1 MQCLVGAMTCE
12 PLSLVNEGV
21 RGLTP
26 YQPGKP
32 IEELEREL
40 GLSHIIKLAS
50 NESPLGPSPKARAMA
65 LVGLDELSRYPDG
78 SGTDL
83 RAALADIHAVAGECL
98 TLGNGSNDVLE
109 LIARLFVSSEHE
121 VVFAEHAFA
130 VYPLVTRA
138 MGARAVEVPARA
150 WGHDLAAMAGAISE
164 RTRLVFIANPNNPT
178 GTWNDAEALER
189 FMSAVPEDVIV
200 VVDQAYAEY
209 VDEPGYPDC
218 ITWLARYPNLIVT
231 RTFSK
236 AHGLAGLRIGYG
248 VSSVGIA
255 ELLNRVRQPF
265 NVNSLALAAALASL
279 EDDEHLQRSTAI
291 NRSGLG
297 QLRAGF
303 DGLGIEYMPSVANF
317 LCFAVPGDAGDVYT
331 ALLHEGIIVRPVA
344 SYGLPRHLRVTV
356 GLEDENTR
364 FLDALKKIIPGT

>member
-1 MQCLVGAMTCE
+1 MTCE
-12 PLSLVNEGV
+12 PLSLVSEGV

-83 RAALADIHAVAGECL
+83 RAALAEIHAVAGDCL

-109 LIARLFVSSEHE
+109 LIARLFVSTEHE
-121 VVFAEHAFA
+121 VLFAEHAFA

-138 MGARAVEVPARA
+138 MGARAVEVPARN
-150 WGHDLAAMAGAISE
+150 WGHDLAAMAEAISE

-189 FMSAVPEDVIV
+189 FLSAVPEDVIV

-248 VSSVGIA
+248 VSSAGIA

-303 DGLGIEYMPSVANF
+303 DAMGIEYIPSVANF

-364 FLDALKKIIPGT
+364 FLEALKKIVPGT

>member
-1 MQCLVGAMTCE
+1 MSCE

-40 GLSHIIKLAS
+40 GLSYIIKLAS

-65 LVGLDELSRYPDG
+65 RVGLDELSRYPDG
-78 SGTDL
+78 SGTEL
-83 RAALADIHAVAGECL
+83 RAALADIHCVAPECV

-109 LIARLFVSSEHE
+109 LVARLFVSAEHE

-138 MGARAVEVPARA
+138 IGARAVEVPARDR
-150 WGHDLAAMAGAISE
+150 GHDLAAMADAVGE
-164 RTRLVFIANPNNPT
+164 HTRLVFIANPNNPT
-178 GTWNDAEALER
+178 GTWNDAEALRR
-189 FMSAVPEDVIV
+189 FMAAVPESVIV
-200 VVDQAYAEY
+200 VIDQAYAEY
-209 VDEPGYPDC
+209 VDESDYPDC
-218 ITWLARYPNLIVT
+218 VPWLDEYPNLVVT

-236 AHGLAGLRIGYG
+236 AHGLAGLRVGYG
-248 VSSVGIA
+248 VSSAPIA

-265 NVNSLALAAALASL
+265 NVNSLALAAAMASL
-279 EDDEHLQRSTAI
+279 EDDDHLQRSIDI
-291 NRSGLG
+291 NRAGLA

-303 DGLGIEYMPSVANF
+303 DAMGIEYIPSVANF
-317 LCFAVPGDAGDVYT
+317 LSFAVPGDASGVFA
-331 ALLHEGIIVRPVA
+331 ALLLEGVIVRPLA
-344 SYGLPRHLRVTV
+344 NYGLGQHLRVTA
-356 GLEDENTR
+356 GLEDENVH
-364 FLDALKKIIPGT
+364 FLDALKRVISPS

>member
-1 MQCLVGAMTCE
+1 MSCD
-12 PLSLVNEGV
+12 PLALVNEGV

-65 LVGLDELSRYPDG
+65 MVGLDELSRYPDG

-83 RAALADIHAVAGECL
+83 RAALADIHSVAGECV

-109 LIARLFVSSEHE
+109 LIARLFVSPQHE

-138 MGARAVEVPARA
+138 MGARAVEVPACEH
-150 WGHDLAAMAGAISE
+150 GHDLVAMAGAIGA

-189 FMSAVPEDVIV
+189 FMAAVPENVIV
-200 VVDQAYAEY
+200 VIDQAYAEY

-218 ITWLARYPNLIVT
+218 IPWLARYANLIVT

-248 VSSVGIA
+248 ISSPPIA

-279 EDDEHLQRSTAI
+279 EDDDHLERSIDI
-291 NRSGLG
+291 NRTGLR

-303 DGLGIEYMPSVANF
+303 DAMGIEYIPSVANF
-317 LCFAVPGDAGDVYT
+317 LCFEVPGEAADVYA
-331 ALLHEGIIVRPVA
+331 ALLHEGIIVRPLA
-344 SYGLPRHLRVTV
+344 NYGLHRSLRVTV
-356 GLEDENTR
+356 GLEDENR
-364 FLDALKKIIPGT
+364 HFLDALKKVTSNS

>member
-1 MQCLVGAMTCE
+1 MSCD
-12 PLSLVNEGV
+12 PLALVNEGV

-40 GLSHIIKLAS
+40 GLTHIIKLAS

-78 SGTDL
+78 GGADL

-121 VVFAEHAFA
+121 VVFSEHAFA
-130 VYPLVTRA
+130 VYPLLTRA
-138 MGARAVEVPARA
+138 MGARAVEVPARDR
-150 WGHDLAAMAGAISE
+150 GHDLAAMADAISE

-178 GTWNDAEALER
+178 GTWNDAEELSR
-189 FMSAVPEDVIV
+189 FLAAVPDRVIV

-218 ITWLARYPNLIVT
+218 ITWLPRYSNLIVT

-236 AHGLAGLRIGYG
+236 AHGLAGLRVGYC
-248 VSSVGIA
+248 VSSADIA
-255 ELLNRVRQPF
+255 QLLNRVRQPF
-265 NVNSLALAAALASL
+265 NVNSLALAAAAASL
-279 EDDEHLQRSTAI
+279 EDDEHLTRSVDI
-291 NRSGLG
+291 NRAGKR
-297 QLRAGF
+297 QLCAGF
-303 DGLGIEYMPSVANF
+303 DALGLAYIPSVANF
-317 LCFAVPGDAGDVYT
+317 LCFAVPGDAAGVYT
-331 ALLHEGIIVRPVA
+331 ALLHEGVIVRPLDV
-344 SYGLPRHLRVTV
+344 YGLPGHLRVTV
-356 GLEDENTR
+356 GLEDENAR
-364 FLDALKKIIPGT
+364 FLHALDKVNGRS

>member
-1 MQCLVGAMTCE
+1 MSCE

-21 RGLTP
+21 RGLSP

-65 LVGLDELSRYPDG
+65 MVELDELSRYPDG
-78 SGTDL
+78 SGTEL
-83 RAALADIHAVAGECL
+83 RGALADIHGVTAESV
-98 TLGNGSNDVLE
+98 TLGNGSNDILE
-109 LIARLFVSSEHE
+109 LAARLFVSAEHE

-138 MGARAVEVPARA
+138 VGARAVEVPARDY
-150 WGHDLAAMAGAISE
+150 GHDLAAMADAIGA

-178 GTWNDAEALER
+178 GTWSDTESLQR
-189 FMSAVPEDVIV
+189 FMAAVPENVIV
-200 VVDQAYAEY
+200 VIDQAYAEY
-209 VDEPGYPDC
+209 VDESGYPDC
-218 ITWLARYPNLIVT
+218 IPWLARYPNMIVT

-236 AHGLAGLRIGYG
+236 AHGLAGLRVGYG
-248 VSSVGIA
+248 VSSAPVA

-265 NVNSLALAAALASL
+265 NVNSLGLAAAMASL
-279 EDDEHLQRSTAI
+279 EDDDHLRRSIDI
-291 NRSGLG
+291 NRSGLD

-303 DGLGIEYMPSVANF
+303 DAMGIDYIPSVANF
-317 LCFAVPGDAGDVYT
+317 LCFNLPGEAADVYT
-331 ALLHEGIIVRPVA
+331 GLLHEGIIVRPLA
-344 SYGLPRHLRVTV
+344 NYGLPRSLRVTV

-364 FLDALKKIIPGT
+364 FLGALKKVTSTP

>member
-1 MQCLVGAMTCE
+1 MTCE

-83 RAALADIHAVAGECL
+83 RAALADIHAVAGKCL

-109 LIARLFVSSEHE
+109 LIARLFVSTEHE

-138 MGARAVEVPARA
+138 MGAHAVEVPARDR
-150 WGHDLAAMAGAISE
+150 GHDLAAMADAISE

-189 FMSAVPEDVIV
+189 FLSAVPEDVIV

-248 VSSVGIA
+248 VSSAGIA

-291 NRSGLG
+291 NRNGLV

-303 DGLGIEYMPSVANF
+303 DAMGIEYVPSVANF

-364 FLDALKKIIPGT
+364 FLEALKKIVPGT